1 MSTLYQGTVLPRASS
16 NPQSTAM
23 RMCLHL
29 PTQYS
34 GRRPNESFQSQDRV
48 PVYRE
53 VRDNLRIYGKT
64 HLLIFLLDR
73 R

>member
-1 MSTLYQGTVLPRASS
+1 
-16 NPQSTAM
+16 M

-29 PTQYS
+29 PIQYS
-34 GRRPNESFQSQDRV
+34 GRRPDESFQSQDRV